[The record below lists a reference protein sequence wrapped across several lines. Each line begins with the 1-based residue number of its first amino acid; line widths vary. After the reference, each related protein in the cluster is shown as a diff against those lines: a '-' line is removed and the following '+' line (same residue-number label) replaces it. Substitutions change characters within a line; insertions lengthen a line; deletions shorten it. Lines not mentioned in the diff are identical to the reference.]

1 MKKYALVLCAVLMAL
16 GVSVAASAQS
26 AQAPQAGTQG
36 ALGNASSVDESTL
49 AIGAETAGG
58 TAAGNASSGPNTFL
72 YFVRM
77 VLVLALVLGAIYLI
91 FRLVKKLGKQKI
103 GSDSAIK
110 VLATTS
116 IGTGRALHVVNL
128 GSKAYLVGSTENS
141 ISLIAE
147 VTEKDVVNDL
157 ILKAETE
164 KSSPKARDFG
174 EILNSLLPRRR
185 GGSGL
190 SAKEKKAAAKDQD
203 GLSPEFLELQRERLK
218 KL

>member
-1 MKKYALVLCAVLMAL
+1 MKKYALVLCAVLLAF

-26 AQAPQAGTQG
+26 AQAPKAGTQE

-49 AIGAETAGG
+49 AIGSEAGTGTAGG
-58 TAAGNASSGPNTFL
+58 NVSTGPNTFL

-77 VLVLALVLGAIYLI
+77 VLVLAAVLGAIYLI
-91 FRLVKKLGKQKI
+91 FRFVKKAGRPKA

-116 IGTGRALHVVNL
+116 IGTGKALHVVNL
-128 GSKAYLVGSTENS
+128 GSKAYLIGSTENS
-141 ISLIAE
+141 VSLIAE

-157 ILKAETE
+157 VLKAETE
-164 KSSPKARDFG
+164 KASPKMKDFG
-174 EILNSLLPRRR
+174 EVLNSLLPKRKPGAGLNRRER
-185 GGSGL
+185 
-190 SAKEKKAAAKDQD
+190 EAAAKDQD